1 MDSFPPNLE
10 SQRNSR
16 NRLTGL
22 GLVLG
27 TKSFP
32 GDTRAVFVRI
42 PSREI
47 RLLEL
52 GGSPAP
58 VRHHISVLVD
68 SDVSL

>member
-1 MDSFPPNLE
+1 MDSSPLNLR

-16 NRLTGL
+16 NRSTGP
-22 GLVLG
+22 GLALG
-27 TKSFP
+27 TKSFQ

-42 PSREI
+42 PSRKI

-58 VRHHISVLVD
+58 VRHHISALED
-68 SDVSL
+68 SDVLL